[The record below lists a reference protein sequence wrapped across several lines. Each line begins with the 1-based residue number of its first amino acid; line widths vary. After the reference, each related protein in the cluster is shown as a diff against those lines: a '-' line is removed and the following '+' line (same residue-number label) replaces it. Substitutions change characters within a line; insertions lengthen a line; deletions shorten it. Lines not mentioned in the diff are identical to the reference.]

1 LRGRRV
7 ALILGL
13 VATGLLLGFMSQVLS
28 SGSDEIDMALP
39 LHQLDQ
45 FVEPSGA
52 TSLPARV
59 GHCEEGS
66 SPFAER
72 RFTAH
77 TSPRGVA
84 DDLAS
89 QAVEL
94 GWTPARGQPGAF
106 QRDGQLLVVG
116 LWDEGDESGQIAE
129 GVLLAVLVRG
139 DCG

>member
-1 LRGRRV
+1 MRSRRV

-13 VATGLLLGFMSQVLS
+13 VATGLLVGLVSQVLG

-52 TSLPARV
+52 TSSPARI
-59 GHCEEGS
+59 GHCEAGS

-77 TSPRGVA
+77 TSPRDVA

-89 QAVEL
+89 QALEL
-94 GWTPARGQPGAF
+94 GWAPAGGEPGAF
-106 QRDGQLLVVG
+106 QRNGQLLVVG
-116 LWDEGDESGQIAE
+116 FWGEGDESGRIDE
-129 GVLLAVLVRG
+129 GVLLTVLVRG
-139 DCG
+139 DCR